1 MHKDSNAQQLL
12 IQQEV
17 ILKPLACIEN
27 WVSIY
32 DKGGLHGTT
41 CTLPTQPEY
50 SAQPFQAFAGFLPP
64 GHCCMSELA
73 MLVSKTDLGMSEC

>member
-17 ILKPLACIEN
+17 ILKLLTPIEN
-27 WVSIY
+27 CLSIY
-32 DKGGLHGTT
+32 DKGGLHGAMYI
-41 CTLPTQPEY
+41 LPIQPAY
-50 SAQPFQAFAGFLPP
+50 FAQPFQAFAGFLPP
-64 GHCCMSELA
+64 EHSCMTDLA

>member
-1 MHKDSNAQQLL
+1 M
-12 IQQEV
+12 
-17 ILKPLACIEN
+17 
-27 WVSIY
+27 
-32 DKGGLHGTT
+32 

>member
-17 ILKPLACIEN
+17 ILKPLTSIEN
-27 WVSIY
+27 WLSTY
-32 DKGGLHGTT
+32 DKGGLHSKM
-41 CTLPTQPEY
+41 CTLPTQPAHL
-50 SAQPFQAFAGFLPP
+50 AQPFQAFAGFFPP

-73 MLVSKTDLGMSEC
+73 MLVSETDLGMPEC